1 MTQVRSDVDDRPN
14 LTDSDRSS
22 EIKLDLLPGLIGY
35 HLRRAQVTVFNDF
48 VRTMAEEKITPGQFG
63 VLTLIRANPGLT
75 QSALARAVG
84 IERSTMVAVI
94 DALEGR
100 TLVERQAAPADRRSY
115 ALILTADGER
125 LLERLNPLVLG
136 HEERIA
142 RDLNAAE
149 RRTLIALLDRIA
161 GG

>member
-1 MTQVRSDVDDRPN
+1 MDDRPN
-14 LTDSDRSS
+14 LTGNDKTA
-22 EIKLDLLPGLIGY
+22 EVKLDLLPGLIGY

-48 VRTMAEEKITPGQFG
+48 VRTMADEKITPGQFG

-94 DALEGR
+94 DALETR
-100 TLVERQAAPADRRSY
+100 NLVERQAAPTDRRSY
-115 ALILTADGER
+115 ALILTQDGET
-125 LLERLNPLVLG
+125 LLDRLNPMVLG

-142 RDLNAAE
+142 KDLSAAE
-149 RRTLIALLDRIA
+149 RRMLIDLLDRV
-161 GG
+161 GGA